1 MPTEKAE
8 AKVEKAEVKETAAKA
23 TTKKATTKKEAQLKF
38 EYIMVKTIRKI
49 ENTLKQKLKGVK
61 QDGS

>member
-23 TTKKATTKKEAQLKF
+23 TTKKLQLKRGL
-38 EYIMVKTIRKI
+38 VKIWIYYGK
-49 ENTLKQKLKGVK
+49 NY
-61 QDGS
+61 